1 MQTLNLK
8 IITPER
14 IVLEKQVDRIV
25 AKSTEGELAILP
37 GHEPLVTTLA
47 VDVVRFDSG
56 KDEEFAAIMG
66 GILEV
71 REDEV
76 TVLSDVAELDAEI
89 DEARAKAAADRARA
103 EKMEKKENLDVYV
116 TEMAI
121 SKAIAR
127 LRAVELRNRR
137 RKPL

>member
-1 MQTLNLK
+1 MPTLNLK

-56 KDEEFAAIMG
+56 KEEEFAAIMG

-89 DEARAKAAADRARA
+89 DEARAKSAADRARA

-137 RKPL
+137 RKQH